1 MRVTLIQLFFGL
13 LLAFLPGL
21 ARAACSVEL
30 NSASLAQLQT
40 LPGIGPA
47 KAAAIVDYRTQAG
60 PFATV
65 EALDNVPG
73 IGPATMANLRPLVC
87 VGAEGGAA
95 PAEAA
100 ASSSSSA
107 SSSSA
112 SAPSAGG
119 QVDINTAT
127 AAQLDQLPGIGPAK
141 AAAILADRQEKG
153 PFASCNDLGR
163 VTGIGDATIANLAA
177 SCTASPTS
185 GN

>member
-1 MRVTLIQLFFGL
+1 MRATLIQLFFGL

-30 NSASLAQLQT
+30 NSASLSQLQT

-65 EALDNVPG
+65 DGLDNVPG

-87 VGAEGGAA
+87 VGADGGTS
-95 PAEAA
+95 PATPITTTPVAST
-100 ASSSSSA
+100 SSSSQPTGGA
-107 SSSSA
+107 LVDINSA
-112 SAPSAGG
+112 SA
-119 QVDINTAT
+119 T
-127 AAQLDQLPGIGPAK
+127 QLETLPGIGPSK
-141 AAAILADRQEKG
+141 SAAILAYRADNG
-153 PFASCNDLGR
+153 PFSSCNDLTR
-163 VTGIGDATIANLAA
+163 VTGIGPATLANLAA
-177 SCTASPTS
+177 SCTATPPA